1 MTIGRS
7 GSIAPT
13 EGRCVARSHV
23 CDDTVHSGSY
33 ISGCVQVDEFHAT
46 SVRMRAHCY
55 PVRHRYNLA
64 TMSNTTTKIVEISDT
79 AREKILALRDGEGL
93 EDLHLGLRI
102 TGVGPQGFVYE
113 TAFLRAEDVGSTDL
127 VEDHD
132 GLPVAI
138 ALDSVETLRGAVLD
152 LSGDG
157 TGPGLVMRNP
167 NVPSP
172 TLDSADLGDLDL
184 TGTTE
189 EKVRMLL
196 RERINPAIASHGGI
210 ATLIGVEGPIAQLE
224 LGGGCQGCGLAAVTL
239 RQGIER
245 AILDAIPE
253 IEEVVDVTDHA
264 MGTNPFYA

>member
-1 MTIGRS
+1 
-7 GSIAPT
+7 
-13 EGRCVARSHV
+13 
-23 CDDTVHSGSY
+23 
-33 ISGCVQVDEFHAT
+33 
-46 SVRMRAHCY
+46 
-55 PVRHRYNLA
+55 
-64 TMSNTTTKIVEISDT
+64 MSNSTTTIVEITDA
-79 AREKILALRDGEGL
+79 ARDQIVALRESEGIS
-93 EDLHLGLRI
+93 DLHLGLRI

-113 TAFLRAEDVGSTDL
+113 TSFLRADDVGSTDL

-138 ALDSVETLRGAVLD
+138 ALDSVDNLRGAVLD

-172 TLDSADLGDLDL
+172 TIGGVDMSNVKL

-189 EKVRMLL
+189 EKIRTLL
-196 RERINPAIASHGGI
+196 EEQINPAIASHGGI
-210 ATLIGVEGPIAQLE
+210 ANLVRVEGEVAHLE
-224 LGGGCQGCGLAAVTL
+224 LGGGCQGCGLAAITL

-253 IEEVVDVTDHA
+253 ITEVVDVTDHA
-264 MGTNPFYA
+264 MGKNPFYA

>member
-1 MTIGRS
+1 
-7 GSIAPT
+7 
-13 EGRCVARSHV
+13 
-23 CDDTVHSGSY
+23 
-33 ISGCVQVDEFHAT
+33 
-46 SVRMRAHCY
+46 
-55 PVRHRYNLA
+55 
-64 TMSNTTTKIVEISDT
+64 MSNSTTTIVEITDA
-79 AREKILALRDGEGL
+79 ARDQIVALREGEGIP
-93 EDLHLGLRI
+93 DLHLGLRI
-102 TGVGPQGFVYE
+102 TGVGAQGFIYE
-113 TAFLRAEDVGSTDL
+113 TSFLRSEDIVSTDL

-132 GLPVAI
+132 GLPVAVS
-138 ALDSVETLRGAVLD
+138 LDSVENLRGAVLD

-172 TLDSADLGDLDL
+172 TLGGADLEDLEL

-189 EKVRMLL
+189 EKIRTLL
-196 RERINPAIASHGGI
+196 DERINPAIASHGGV
-210 ATLIGVEGPIAQLE
+210 ANLIRVEGDTAHLE

-253 IEEVVDVTDHA
+253 VTEVVDVTDHA

>member
-1 MTIGRS
+1 
-7 GSIAPT
+7 
-13 EGRCVARSHV
+13 
-23 CDDTVHSGSY
+23 
-33 ISGCVQVDEFHAT
+33 
-46 SVRMRAHCY
+46 
-55 PVRHRYNLA
+55 
-64 TMSNTTTKIVEISDT
+64 MSNTTTTIVEITDA
-79 AREKILALRDGEGL
+79 ARDKIIALRDGEGIP
-93 EDLHLGLRI
+93 DLHLGLRI

-113 TAFLRAEDVGSTDL
+113 TAFLRAEEVGSTEI

-138 ALDSVETLRGAVLD
+138 ALDSVENLRGAVLD

-172 TLDSADLGDLDL
+172 TLPGGDLGDLEL
-184 TGTTE
+184 VGTTE
-189 EKVRMLL
+189 EKIRTLL
-196 RERINPAIASHGGI
+196 TERINPSIASHGGVANLI
-210 ATLIGVEGPIAQLE
+210 AVDGSVAMLE

-253 IEEVVDVTDHA
+253 IDEVVDVTDHA

>member
-1 MTIGRS
+1 MT
-7 GSIAPT
+7 
-13 EGRCVARSHV
+13 
-23 CDDTVHSGSY
+23 D
-33 ISGCVQVDEFHAT
+33 
-46 SVRMRAHCY
+46 
-55 PVRHRYNLA
+55 
-64 TMSNTTTKIVEISDT
+64 TTTTIVEITDT
-79 AREKILALRDGEGL
+79 ARDKIIALREGEGIP
-93 EDLHLGLRI
+93 DLHLGLRI

-113 TAFLRAEDVGSTDL
+113 TAFLRAEEVGSTEI
-127 VEDHD
+127 VEDHG

-138 ALDSVETLRGAVLD
+138 ALDSVENLRGAVLD

-172 TLDSADLGDLDL
+172 TLPGGELGDLEL
-184 TGTTE
+184 VGTTE
-189 EKVRMLL
+189 EKIRTLL
-196 RERINPAIASHGGI
+196 TERINPAIASHGGVANLI
-210 ATLIGVEGPIAQLE
+210 AVDGSVAMLE

-253 IEEVVDVTDHA
+253 IDEVVDVTDHS